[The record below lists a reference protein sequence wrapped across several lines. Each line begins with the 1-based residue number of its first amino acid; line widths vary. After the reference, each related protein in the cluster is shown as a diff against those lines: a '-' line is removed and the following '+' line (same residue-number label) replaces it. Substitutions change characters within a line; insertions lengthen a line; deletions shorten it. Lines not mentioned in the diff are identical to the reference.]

1 MTDLN
6 ADIFANISKFLEEI
20 QQQESLSTLRAQSSN
35 LAAFRLAPAAQ
46 ESPWRGCTN
55 TDTNQTG
62 TQVQVAQDLEGLAIG
77 GQINQQ
83 ESASLAAFNNRS
95 SLHSTE
101 DEEEDSSNKTEVD
114 SKIGVDSHNLDT
126 LFAEPATTPTEE
138 RIHISNIPQL
148 VQTAHHVSKSAAW
161 RPILRKSWMSETTS
175 SLRMRLATVRPTVH

>member
-1 MTDLN
+1 MTDLK
-6 ADIFANISKFLEEI
+6 ADIFTNISKFLEEI
-20 QQQESLSTLRAQSSN
+20 QQQESLSTLRAQYSN
-35 LAAFRLAPAAQ
+35 LTAFQSAPAAQ

-55 TDTNQTG
+55 KDANQTG
-62 TQVQVAQDLEGLAIG
+62 MQVQVAQDLEGLDW
-77 GQINQQ
+77 INQQ

-114 SKIGVDSHNLDT
+114 SKIGMDSHNLDT
-126 LFAEPATTPTEE
+126 LFAEPAMTPTEE
-138 RIHISNIPQL
+138 RIRISNIPQL

-175 SLRMRLATVRPTVH
+175 SLRMR